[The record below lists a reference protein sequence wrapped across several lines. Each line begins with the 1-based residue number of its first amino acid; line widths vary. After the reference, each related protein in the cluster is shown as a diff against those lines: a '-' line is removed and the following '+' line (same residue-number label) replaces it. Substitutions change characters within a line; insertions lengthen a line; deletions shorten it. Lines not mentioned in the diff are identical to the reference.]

1 MYAQSLCK
9 VGRDREPL
17 KFQILVNECKGCV
30 GGSSKSQAQEKEHK
44 VCMHLSPSE
53 KMKLRKDSDI

>member
-17 KFQILVNECKGCV
+17 KFQILVNERKGCV
-30 GGSSKSQAQEKEHK
+30 GGSSKSQAQEKECK
-44 VCMHLSPSE
+44 STSMPKSFRE
-53 KMKLRKDSDI
+53 DEAQEG